1 MWVKTILVHELSS
14 AIIID
19 SCNAFHVQSSPPAS
33 TCSFQLPFVYIF
45 TSSSYICTRI
55 SVKWQGYLVD
65 TENLLTYYR
74 LTSNCDE
81 LFTRIVFH
89 QYWMKCLNV
98 SRRDRPIPSV
108 LKQRNL
114 ATGNT
119 EFSGFC
125 LPVIFIS
132 LPLLISLQPRW
143 LHIKQNSIL
152 TFPTTALLILVKEK
166 TFLAL
171 YFTLLRLH
179 SISVYGPEP
188 EKIDIRH

>member
-125 LPVIFIS
+125 LPVIFYFAAASHFFTTTMITYKTKQHINIS
-132 LPLLISLQPRW
+132 YNCIADIS
-143 LHIKQNSIL
+143 
-152 TFPTTALLILVKEK
+152 
-166 TFLAL
+166 
-171 YFTLLRLH
+171 
-179 SISVYGPEP
+179 
-188 EKIDIRH
+188 